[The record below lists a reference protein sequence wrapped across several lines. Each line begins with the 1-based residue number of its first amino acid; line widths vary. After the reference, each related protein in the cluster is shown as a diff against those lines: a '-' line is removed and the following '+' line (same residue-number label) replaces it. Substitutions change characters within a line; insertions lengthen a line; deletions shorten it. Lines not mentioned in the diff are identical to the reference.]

1 LFEDYVSKLGV
12 DITSATFGLGSRVR
26 FNYNIPDED
35 QAFTVDRN
43 YICGALA
50 RYLNEHHGKPE
61 FVVQYETTA
70 LYVDAETKQVF
81 VRRKSGE
88 QDMKPIPYDI
98 ILGCDGIRSV
108 VRNAF
113 IINHRGKFIF
123 GECHV
128 VER

>member
-1 LFEDYVSKLGV
+1 
-12 DITSATFGLGSRVR
+12 
-26 FNYNIPDED
+26 
-35 QAFTVDRN
+35 
-43 YICGALA
+43 
-50 RYLNEHHGKPE
+50 
-61 FVVQYETTA
+61 VQYETTA

>member
-1 LFEDYVSKLGV
+1 MFEDYVSKLGV

-26 FNYNIPDED
+26 FNYDIPDED

-50 RYLNEHHGKPE
+50 RYLNEHYGKPE
-61 FVVQYETTA
+61 FVAQYETSA
-70 LYVDAETKQVF
+70 LYVDAETKQVY
-81 VRRKSGE
+81 VRKSGE
-88 QDMKPIPYDI
+88 TDMKPIPYDI

-113 IINHRGKFIF
+113 ITNHRGK
-123 GECHV
+123 HTV
-128 VER
+128 